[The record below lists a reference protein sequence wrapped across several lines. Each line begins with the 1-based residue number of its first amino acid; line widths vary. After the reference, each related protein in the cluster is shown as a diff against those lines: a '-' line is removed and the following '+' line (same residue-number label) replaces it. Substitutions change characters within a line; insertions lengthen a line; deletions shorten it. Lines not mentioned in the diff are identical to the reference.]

1 MATDKGERDMTR
13 ILLLVT
19 ALLLAVLPV
28 TGCVTAGSRSAS
40 GAAEVDNRIP
50 PRYSLPLP
58 VTAPETP
65 PEGSIFAAG
74 DRSLYSDH
82 RAREVGD
89 VIMIKIVENSSADKK
104 ASTTAQRSSQV
115 TGGIASLFG
124 LAKWAQ
130 NNNTN
135 FTPSTSS
142 LDAALKNNFNGT
154 GETKRDSTVTATISA
169 RVVEKTMDG
178 NLVIRGYREV
188 RVNNETQH
196 IIVSGIIRPQDV
208 ASDNSILSSYIA
220 DARIETSGTG
230 VLADK
235 QQPGWLARGLD
246 VIWPF

>member
-1 MATDKGERDMTR
+1 MARHVLMTA
-13 ILLLVT
+13 
-19 ALLLAVLPV
+19 ALMLAVLPAA
-28 TGCVTAGSRSAS
+28 GCVTTAERPAS
-40 GAAEVDNRIP
+40 GGAEVDGRIP

-58 VTAPETP
+58 VAAPETP
-65 PEGSIFAAG
+65 PEGSIYAAG
-74 DRSLYSDH
+74 DKSLYSDN

-89 VIMIKIVENSSADKK
+89 VIMVKIVENSSADKK
-104 ASTTAQRSSQV
+104 ASTKTQRDSQL
-115 TGGIASLFG
+115 TGGVASLFG
-124 LAKWAQ
+124 LEKWAQ
-130 NNNTN
+130 NHNAN
-135 FTPSTSS
+135 FIPSTSS
-142 LDAALKNNFNGT
+142 LNAGLKNNYNGT

-169 RVVEKTMDG
+169 RVVDKTMDG

-208 ASDNSILSSYIA
+208 GADNSILSSYIA

>member
-1 MATDKGERDMTR
+1 MARNL
-13 ILLLVT
+13 ILIT
-19 ALLLAVLPV
+19 ALVLFFLPAA
-28 TGCVTAGSRSAS
+28 GCVTTADRS
-40 GAAEVDNRIP
+40 GARVEQSDGRIP

-58 VTAPETP
+58 VAAPEAP
-65 PEGSIFAAG
+65 PEGTIYSA
-74 DRSLYSDH
+74 STKNLYRDS

-104 ASTTAQRSSQV
+104 ASTKTQRDSQL

-124 LAKWAQ
+124 VEKWVQA
-130 NNNTN
+130 NNAN

-142 LDAALKNNFNGT
+142 LDASLKNDFNGS
-154 GETKRDSTVTATISA
+154 GETKRDSRVTATVSG
-169 RVVEKTMDG
+169 RVVDKTMDG
-178 NLVIRGYREV
+178 NLVIRGYREI

-196 IIVSGIIRPQDV
+196 IMVSGIIRPQDV
-208 ASDNSILSSYIA
+208 GADNSILSSYIA

>member
-1 MATDKGERDMTR
+1 MVRN
-13 ILLLVT
+13 LLLIT
-19 ALLLAVLPV
+19 ALMCCILPAA
-28 TGCVTAGSRSAS
+28 GCVTTTDRV
-40 GAAEVDNRIP
+40 AAEVEQSDGRIP

-58 VTAPETP
+58 IATSEAA
-65 PEGSIFAAG
+65 PEGSIYAAG
-74 DRSLYSDH
+74 DRNLYRDS

-89 VIMIKIVENSSADKK
+89 IIMIKIVEASSADKK
-104 ASTTAQRSSQV
+104 ASTKTQRDSSV

-124 LAKWAQ
+124 VEKWAQ
-130 NNNTN
+130 KHDSN

-142 LDAALKNNFNGT
+142 LEAGLKNDFNGS

-169 RVVEKTMDG
+169 RVVDKTMDG
-178 NLVIRGYREV
+178 NLVIRGYREI

-196 IIVSGIIRPQDV
+196 IIVSGFVRPQDV
-208 ASDNSILSSYIA
+208 NADNSILSSYIA
-220 DARIETSGTG
+220 DARIEYSGTG

>member
-1 MATDKGERDMTR
+1 MTA
-13 ILLLVT
+13 V
-19 ALLLAVLPV
+19 LAVL
-28 TGCVTAGSRSAS
+28 TAAGCVSTGGQSAS
-40 GAAEVDNRIP
+40 GVAEVDSRIP

-58 VTAPETP
+58 VAAPEPP
-65 PEGSIFAAG
+65 PEGSIYAAG
-74 DRSLYSDH
+74 DRSLYSDQ
-82 RAREVGD
+82 RARDVGD
-89 VIMIKIVENSSADKK
+89 VIMVKIVENSTADKK
-104 ASTTAQRSSQV
+104 ASTTAQRTSQV
-115 TGGIASLFG
+115 TGGIAALFG
-124 LAKWAQ
+124 IDQWVQKHNA
-130 NNNTN
+130 NV
-135 FTPSTSS
+135 TPSTSS

-178 NLVIRGYREV
+178 KLVIRGYREI